1 MTQSEK
7 FCLKWNDFDQNVSS
21 AFKLLREEKDFFDVS
36 LVCEDSGQVEAHKV
50 VLAACSPFFKEVL
63 RRNPHQH
70 PLIYLKGIKCSDLAS
85 ILNFMYLGEANIA
98 QEDLNKFLAVSEELQ
113 IKGLTQEE
121 KSVPP
126 SQPQSKYATG
136 NSKAPLERKSQKHP
150 ETTLRK
156 HVASDDDDI
165 QEVVEVN
172 DIKPEPR
179 EVMEVA
185 QISEQR
191 EEVAT
196 YEGYDY
202 DNYDGYQDQEGYQ
215 DDSIPADSQNN
226 SDQYGMS
233 LGPKDL
239 LGQKT
244 VTIGT
249 EIFEK
254 YSNAWRCGICKKMCS
269 TKKSTMAHLIEAH
282 QMSKNKVELIS
293 KQV

>member
-70 PLIYLKGIKCSDLAS
+70 PLIYLKGVKFSDLAS
-85 ILNFMYLGEANIA
+85 ILNFMYLGEASIA
-98 QEDLNKFLAVSEELQ
+98 QDDLNKFLAVSEELQ

-121 KSVPP
+121 KSVPCP
-126 SQPQSKYATG
+126 QPQSKYSTSA
-136 NSKAPLERKSQKHP
+136 SKDTQQAQPRRSRKQP
-150 ETTLRK
+150 ETTPRK
-156 HVASDDDDI
+156 QLASDDDDI
-165 QEVVEVN
+165 QEVVELN
-172 DIKPEPR
+172 DVKPETR

-185 QISEQR
+185 QISEPR

-196 YEGYDY
+196 YEGYY
-202 DNYDGYQDQEGYQ
+202 DNYDGYHDHEGYQ

-226 SDQYGMS
+226 SEQYG
-233 LGPKDL
+233 LYPGP
-239 LGQKT
+239 KT

-282 QMSKNKVELIS
+282 QMSKSKVELIS

>member
-21 AFKLLREEKDFFDVS
+21 TFKLLREEKDFFDVS

-70 PLIYLKGIKCSDLAS
+70 PLIYLKGVKLSDLAS

-98 QEDLNKFLAVSEELQ
+98 QDDLNKFLAVSEELQ

-126 SQPQSKYATG
+126 SQPQSKYATS
-136 NSKAPLERKSQKHP
+136 NSKAPLEKKSQKHP
-150 ETTLRK
+150 ETKLRK

-185 QISEQR
+185 QIPEHR

-202 DNYDGYQDQEGYQ
+202 YDGYQEGYQ
-215 DDSIPADSQNN
+215 DDYIPADSQNN

-239 LGQKT
+239 LEPKT
-244 VTIGT
+244 LTIGT

-269 TKKSTMAHLIEAH
+269 TKKSTMTHLIEAH
-282 QMSKNKVELIS
+282 KMSKNKVELIS

>member
-70 PLIYLKGIKCSDLAS
+70 PLIYLKGVKFSDLAS
-85 ILNFMYLGEANIA
+85 ILNFMYLGEASIA
-98 QEDLNKFLAVSEELQ
+98 QDDLNKFLAVSEELQ

-121 KSVPP
+121 KSVPCP
-126 SQPQSKYATG
+126 QPQSKYSTSA
-136 NSKAPLERKSQKHP
+136 SKDTQAQPKRSRKQP
-150 ETTLRK
+150 ETTPRK
-156 HVASDDDDI
+156 QLASDDDDI
-165 QEVVEVN
+165 QEVVELN
-172 DIKPEPR
+172 DVKPETR

-185 QISEQR
+185 PISEPS

-196 YEGYDY
+196 YEGYY
-202 DNYDGYQDQEGYQ
+202 DNYDGYHEGYQ

-226 SDQYGMS
+226 SEQYG
-233 LGPKDL
+233 LYPGP
-239 LGQKT
+239 KT

-282 QMSKNKVELIS
+282 QMSKSKVELIS